1 MNTAALLMP
10 SLRHDATRG
19 FAHLSDHIDDCLE
32 LGVGGFLIYGGA
44 AADVRALAADLRARS
59 RLDLLLAADVER
71 GAGQQFAGCL
81 ALPPFGALGSL
92 GDADVMRR
100 AARITARELKA
111 LGLNWAFAP
120 VCDLDVAPYSPIVGT
135 RALGGNASTV
145 AAMAAEWIDAC
156 QAEGV
161 LACAKHFPGHGRADG
176 DSHVTLPTVRVSA
189 DQLWGSDL
197 VPFRAAIDAGVASIM
212 TAHVTYPSLDATNAP
227 ATLSHAMLTEFARG
241 ELEFDGLIVTDALEM
256 DGVLAA
262 GSEAQVA
269 IGAIAA
275 GCDVLLAPMDVEGT
289 AQALAAACASGTIG
303 AERLRNALARRER
316 WAQWGHPY
324 GGRDAT
330 LDDVAWAR
338 QSADRAVHI
347 VRGVLPL
354 VGQAAEIVLVD
365 DDAGG
370 PWPVPG
376 RERFA
381 ATLGALDVRAP
392 TVAEPSAHTKA
403 PVLVAVYADVIAWKG
418 AGGVSP
424 VAQARVHRA
433 LAVARAQ
440 GREACVV
447 LFSHPRHAEQLTDAA
462 NILCAWG
469 GEAPMQEAAARVLAR
484 GIVTR

>member
-1 MNTAALLMP
+1 MP

-19 FAHLSDHIDDCLE
+19 FAHLGDHIDDCLE
-32 LGVGGFLIYGGA
+32 VGVGGFLIYGGTA
-44 AADVRALAADLRARS
+44 TEVRALAADLRARS

-71 GAGQQFAGCL
+71 GVGQQFAGCL
-81 ALPPFGALGSL
+81 ALPPFGALGAL
-92 GDADVMRR
+92 GDGDVMRR

-120 VCDLDVAPYSPIVGT
+120 VCDLDVAPFSPIVGT
-135 RALGGNASTV
+135 RALGGNPAAV

-176 DSHVTLPTVRVSA
+176 DSHVTLPSVIASA
-189 DQLWGSDL
+189 DQLWSSDL
-197 VPFRAAIDAGVASIM
+197 VPFRAAMDAGVASIM
-212 TAHVTYPSLDATNAP
+212 TAHVAFPSLDATNAP
-227 ATLSHAMLTEFARG
+227 ATLSHAMLTAFARG

-262 GSEAQVA
+262 GTEAQVA
-269 IGAIAA
+269 IAAVAA
-275 GCDVLLAPMDVEGT
+275 GCDVLLAPMDVVGT
-289 AQALAAACASGTIG
+289 ARALGAACASGAID
-303 AERLRNALARRER
+303 AERLREALARRDR
-316 WAQWGHPY
+316 WARWGHPH
-324 GGRDAT
+324 GGRDAS

-338 QSADRAVHI
+338 QTADRAVHL

-370 PWPVPG
+370 PWPVPS
-376 RERFA
+376 RARFA
-381 ATLGALDVRAP
+381 ETLAALDVDAP
-392 TVAEPSAHTKA
+392 TVAEPTAHTNV

-418 AGGVSP
+418 ADGVSN
-424 VAQARVHRA
+424 VAQAQVHRA

-447 LFSHPRHAEQLTDAA
+447 LFAHPRHAERLADAA
-462 NILCAWG
+462 NVVCAWG
-469 GEAPMQEAAARVLAR
+469 GEAPMQEAAARVLSR
-484 GIVTR
+484 GVVTR